1 MASKE
6 STLGKVF
13 QNNMDKY
20 SIGSDVKK
28 QIEFIISNSKTALYY
43 DAGTIKA
50 FQEYKNCQVRKC
62 FHFLVY

>member
-43 DAGTIKA
+43 DAETIKV
-50 FQEYKNCQVRKC
+50 FQEYKNCQVKRC